1 MGNTTREEEKKSFG
15 FCLFFLFF
23 VSFLDPINLGTES
36 FVGKPKVF

>member
-1 MGNTTREEEKKSFG
+1 MGNTTREEEKKK
-15 FCLFFLFF
+15 LWVLLVLPFF